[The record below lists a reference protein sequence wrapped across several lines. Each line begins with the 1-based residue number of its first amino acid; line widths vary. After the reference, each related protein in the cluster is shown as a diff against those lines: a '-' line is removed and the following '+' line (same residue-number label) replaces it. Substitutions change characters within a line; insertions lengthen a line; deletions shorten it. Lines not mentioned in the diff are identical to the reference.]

1 MAERFQK
8 VIGGALFLAGN
19 KDAKSPSN
27 EGAFSI
33 SVTPLDREAIV
44 GVSMEVLAD
53 HPFSSAT
60 T

>member
-1 MAERFQK
+1 MVTEMLRAPSFE
-8 VIGGALFLAGN
+8 GAL
-19 KDAKSPSN
+19 
-27 EGAFSI
+27 SI

-44 GVSMEVLAD
+44 GASVEVLAD